1 MARTLFTGV
10 DAGDM
15 KVEVARQD
23 LQNLLSGSPIAF
35 MNQSHSDQVV
45 VVENADRMPDADALV
60 TTTKG
65 LSLAVL
71 TADCLPILLAS
82 DVAVAA
88 VHAGR
93 IGVGNGIIEKTIL
106 QMQELGARDIAAT
119 IGPAICSECYEVAPT
134 MYADF
139 VSQVPASA
147 TNSDRHCLD
156 LRSGA
161 IAQLAAYGV
170 SAVVRDICTKESVEY
185 FSYRRDATTKRQV
198 SVVTL

>member
-23 LQNLLSGSPIAF
+23 LRTLLSATPIAF
-35 MNQSHSDQVV
+35 MNQSHSDRVV
-45 VVENADRMPDADALV
+45 VVENPDLTPDADALV
-60 TTTKG
+60 TTCRG

-82 DVAVAA
+82 DLAVAA

-93 IGVGNGIIEKTIL
+93 IGVGNGIIGKTIF
-106 QMQELGARDIAAT
+106 QMQELGAHDITAT
-119 IGPAICSECYEVAPT
+119 IGPAICSECYEVAPA

-139 VSQVPASA
+139 VSQVPATA
-147 TNSDRHCLD
+147 TNSERHCLD

-161 IAQLAAYGV
+161 IAQLAGYGV
-170 SAVVRDICTKESVEY
+170 SAVVHDICTKESAEY
-185 FSYRRDATTKRQV
+185 FSYRRDATDKRQV